1 MFFSVLTFDRVDVFH
16 NLHCIVSCNLLDTG
30 LKRIEL
36 TVWRT
41 WYEFQWIQSTTVPTA
56 TLAISSTRSGNG
68 LTFVSLP
75 ARKLGNRNPLT
86 ALDHCIEQLRQA
98 VQCHSDMT
106 PVPLF
111 TIDGKK
117 GLFTHSTTHTCR
129 DFEAVKRWRDE
140 RNQVREPFGFN
151 YGDPVDDDKNQWIYG
166 EGAKVYRYQ
175 INTSLWG
182 WISGSCTNFDLTNE
196 QRIRIR
202 NCKIEFSHCV

>member
-1 MFFSVLTFDRVDVFH
+1 MDPEYYSSYSDFSNF
-16 NLHCIVSCNLLDTG
+16 LDPVW
-30 LKRIEL
+30 KR
-36 TVWRT
+36 THVCKPTSKKT
-41 WYEFQWIQSTTVPTA
+41 WQD
-56 TLAISSTRSGNG
+56 
-68 LTFVSLP
+68 
-75 ARKLGNRNPLT
+75 NPLT

-151 YGDPVDDDKNQWIYG
+151 YGDPVDDDNNQ
-166 EGAKVYRYQ
+166 
-175 INTSLWG
+175 
-182 WISGSCTNFDLTNE
+182 
-196 QRIRIR
+196 
-202 NCKIEFSHCV
+202 